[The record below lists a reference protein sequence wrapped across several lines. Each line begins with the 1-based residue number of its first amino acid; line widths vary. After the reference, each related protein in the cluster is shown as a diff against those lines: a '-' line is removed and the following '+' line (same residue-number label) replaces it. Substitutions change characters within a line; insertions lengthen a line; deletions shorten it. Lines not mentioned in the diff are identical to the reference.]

1 MDGTLYVGERPFAD
15 ALDWVNRL
23 ARQGVA
29 IAYITNNPF
38 RPPESIGARLAR
50 MGFPLRSPE
59 PPHTTYPILTA
70 AVAAAQ
76 RMADLVPQ
84 GAPVLYVGSE
94 GVRQALLEAGLEP
107 VTSMAQDPQGV
118 VVGGTSQW
126 DYVVITEAVRGVRS
140 GLPFVVTNR
149 DPIYPYTDGIRPGTG
164 ALVAAVE
171 TAGER
176 QGELAGKPAPHL
188 FRLAR
193 RAFPDA
199 RNPIMVGDR
208 LDTDVAGAHAS
219 GWAALWL
226 NRPESPRRRMGLT
239 KPAHDGAGVA
249 GVAASSG
256 DGATTMAGPDF
267 KTVDGKPFY
276 ESSDLALKY

>member
-1 MDGTLYVGERPFAD
+1 MDGTLYVGEQPFAD
-15 ALDWVNRL
+15 ALAWVDEL
-23 ARQGVA
+23 ARRGVA

-38 RPPESIGARLAR
+38 RRPEAIGARLAR
-50 MGFPLRSPE
+50 MGFPLRSPQ
-59 PPHTTYPILTA
+59 PPHRAYPILTA
-70 AVAAAQ
+70 AVAAAH
-76 RMADLVPQ
+76 RIAGLVPQ
-84 GAPVLYVGSE
+84 GAPVLYVGAE

-107 VTSMAQDPQGV
+107 VTSMAHDPQGV

-126 DYVVITEAVRGVRS
+126 DYAVITQAVRGVRS

-176 QGELAGKPAPHL
+176 RGELAGKPSPYL
-188 FRLAR
+188 FQLAR
-193 RAFPDA
+193 QAFPEA
-199 RNPIMVGDR
+199 RQPIMVGDR

-226 NRPESPRRRMGLT
+226 NRPESPRRRLGF
-239 KPAHDGAGVA
+239 PAATGDFPGTAGA
-249 GVAASSG
+249 AA
-256 DGATTMAGPDF
+256 AGPDS
-267 KTVDGKPFY
+267 TGAAFY
-276 ESSDLALKY
+276 ESSHLALKY